1 MQQWSNKTSKHK
13 LVEYK
18 SNIPAHNLTNPDFNL
33 ISKVINLVTFTNFF
47 EGKNYLLLP
56 NYGPKFYQK
65 CEQLN
70 FNVPCI
76 ILQRNKIY
84 LLIYN
89 KTISLRC
96 YVVMYPSVQMPNYQV
111 QIQFFN
117 FFFINSKKQISKKFE
132 NKFSK
137 TKLVS
142 SSLRTAVVKL
152 VYSATRFV

>member
-1 MQQWSNKTSKHK
+1 MM
-13 LVEYK
+13 
-18 SNIPAHNLTNPDFNL
+18 I
-33 ISKVINLVTFTNFF
+33 
-47 EGKNYLLLP
+47 
-56 NYGPKFYQK
+56 
-65 CEQLN
+65 
-70 FNVPCI
+70 
-76 ILQRNKIY
+76 
-84 LLIYN
+84 
-89 KTISLRC
+89 
-96 YVVMYPSVQMPNYQV
+96 YPSVQMPNYQV